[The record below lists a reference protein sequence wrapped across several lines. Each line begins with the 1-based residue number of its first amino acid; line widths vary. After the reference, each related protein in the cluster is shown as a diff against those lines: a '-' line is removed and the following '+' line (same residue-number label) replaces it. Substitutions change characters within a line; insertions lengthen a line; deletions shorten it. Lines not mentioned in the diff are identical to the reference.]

1 MPKIWKSPNF
11 LVSLRRTNIIMTTES
26 IKILYI
32 RCLFA
37 ALVCIYACQVEASSV
52 GIFEKSAFTSSANI
66 SLLVQNLQTGEII
79 DSYRPCNVAP
89 PASVMKL
96 LPTATALET
105 LGEDYQFCTYI
116 EYSGYISDGILH
128 GDLYVRGTGDPTLG
142 SQKIG
147 DSNFLN
153 RWVKVIREAGI
164 KQIRGQVIA
173 DMSYFDADAIN
184 PGWIWED
191 IGNYYAPGVYAL
203 SYMDNTMNVVLRSG
217 PIGSIADVQYT
228 VPKVPGIKFDNHIR
242 CTNITHDGAYV
253 HGAAYNYTR
262 YLTGSVPS
270 NQGSFGVQ
278 GDLPN
283 PGLLLVQNL
292 SKRLEDCGIE
302 ISAEPT
308 YISEA
313 NGVKRTLLY
322 TWLSPTLREIV
333 YETNIHSNNLYAE
346 SVFRTFGTRY
356 SIPGTIHNSADFEK
370 DFWMRRG
377 VEIRSARIV
386 DGCGLAP
393 QDAISAQTLVQLL
406 TYMYH
411 SANKEAFYASLPVSG
426 KTGTLRSLLAGT
438 ELSGKVHAK
447 SGTIAATKNFAGY
460 IELPNGQTWVFA
472 VMVSFGNGKSKDIQ
486 RVIGNYLLDLYK
498 TKGQQQPTLDD

>member
-1 MPKIWKSPNF
+1 MPLWFCASAESLDIFMNSP
-11 LVSLRRTNIIMTTES
+11 VTAT
-26 IKILYI
+26 
-32 RCLFA
+32 
-37 ALVCIYACQVEASSV
+37 
-52 GIFEKSAFTSSANI
+52 ANI
-66 SLLVQNLQTGEII
+66 SLLVQNLQTGELI
-79 DSYRPCNVAP
+79 DCYRPQNVAP

-105 LGEDYQFCTYI
+105 LGADYRFSTYI
-116 EYSGYISDGILH
+116 EYSGSISDGVLH

-142 SQKIG
+142 SQKTG
-147 DSNFLN
+147 DRNFLT
-153 RWVKVIREAGI
+153 RWVKAIRDAGIRE
-164 KQIRGQVIA
+164 IRGAVIA
-173 DMSYFDADAIN
+173 DLSYFDADAIN

-217 PIGSIADVQYT
+217 AVGSIAEVQYT
-228 VPKVPGIKFDNHIR
+228 VPEVPGVQFDNHIR
-242 CTNITHDGAYV
+242 CTSITHDGAYV

-283 PGLLLVQNL
+283 PGLLLVQHL
-292 SKRLEDCGIE
+292 SQRLEESGVTIT
-302 ISAEPT
+302 AEPM

-313 NGVKRTLLY
+313 DGKHRTLLY
-322 TWLSPTLREIV
+322 TWQSPTLREII

-346 SVFRTFGTRY
+346 SLFRTFGGRY
-356 SIPGTIHNSADFEK
+356 QLPCTIHNSADFEK
-370 DFWMRRG
+370 DYWQRRG
-377 VEIRSARIV
+377 VKIRSARIV

-393 QDAISAQTLVQLL
+393 QDAVSAETLVQLL
-406 TYMYH
+406 TYMYR
-411 SANKEAFYASLPVSG
+411 SPSKDAFYASLPVSG
-426 KTGTLRSLLAGT
+426 QSGTLRSLLPGT
-438 ELSGKVHAK
+438 ELAGRVHAK

-472 VMVSFGNGKSKDIQ
+472 VMVSFGNGKPKDIQ
-486 RVIGNYLLDLYK
+486 RVIGNYLLDLYR
-498 TKGQQQPTLDD
+498 TKGKQ

>member
-1 MPKIWKSPNF
+1 VPLWFCASAESLDIFMNSP
-11 LVSLRRTNIIMTTES
+11 VTAT
-26 IKILYI
+26 
-32 RCLFA
+32 
-37 ALVCIYACQVEASSV
+37 
-52 GIFEKSAFTSSANI
+52 ANI
-66 SLLVQNLQTGEII
+66 SLLVQNLQTGELI
-79 DSYRPCNVAP
+79 DCYRPQNVAP

-105 LGEDYQFCTYI
+105 LGADYRFSTYI
-116 EYSGYISDGILH
+116 EHSGSISDGVLH

-142 SQKIG
+142 SQKTG
-147 DSNFLN
+147 DRNFLT
-153 RWVKVIREAGI
+153 RWVKAIRDAGIRE
-164 KQIRGQVIA
+164 IRGAVIA
-173 DMSYFDADAIN
+173 DLSYFDADAIN

-217 PIGSIADVQYT
+217 AVGSIAEVQYT
-228 VPKVPGIKFDNHIR
+228 VPEVPGVQFDNHIR
-242 CTNITHDGAYV
+242 CTSITHDGAYV

-283 PGLLLVQNL
+283 PGLLLVQHL
-292 SKRLEDCGIE
+292 SQRLEESGVTIT
-302 ISAEPT
+302 AEPM

-313 NGVKRTLLY
+313 DGKHRTLLY
-322 TWLSPTLREIV
+322 TWQSPTLREII

-346 SVFRTFGTRY
+346 SLFRTFGGRY
-356 SIPGTIHNSADFEK
+356 QLPCTIHNSADFEK
-370 DFWMRRG
+370 DYWLRRG
-377 VEIRSARIV
+377 VKIRSARIV

-393 QDAISAQTLVQLL
+393 QDAVSAETLVQLL
-406 TYMYH
+406 TYMYR
-411 SANKEAFYASLPVSG
+411 SPSKDAFYASLPVSG
-426 KTGTLRSLLAGT
+426 QSGTLRSLLPGT
-438 ELSGKVHAK
+438 ELAGRIHAK

-472 VMVSFGNGKSKDIQ
+472 VMVSFGNGKPKDIQ

-498 TKGQQQPTLDD
+498 AKGR

>member
-1 MPKIWKSPNF
+1 MWLSASAESLDIFLKSP
-11 LVSLRRTNIIMTTES
+11 V
-26 IKILYI
+26 
-32 RCLFA
+32 
-37 ALVCIYACQVEASSV
+37 
-52 GIFEKSAFTSSANI
+52 TSTANI
-66 SLLVQNLQTGEII
+66 SLLVQNLQTGELI
-79 DSYRPCNVAP
+79 DCYRPQNVAP

-105 LGEDYQFCTYI
+105 LGADYRFSTYV
-116 EYSGYISDGILH
+116 EHSGYINGGILY

-147 DSNFLN
+147 DRNFLN
-153 RWVKVIREAGI
+153 RWVKAIREAGI
-164 KQIRGQVIA
+164 REIRGSVIA
-173 DMSYFDADAIN
+173 DLSYFDADAIN

-217 PIGSIADVQYT
+217 AVGSIAEVQYT
-228 VPKVPGIKFDNHIR
+228 VPEVPGVQFDNHIR
-242 CTNITHDGAYV
+242 CTSITHDGAYV

-283 PGLLLVQNL
+283 PGLLLVQHL
-292 SKRLEDCGIE
+292 SQRLEESGVTIT
-302 ISAEPT
+302 AEPM

-313 NGVKRTLLY
+313 DGKSRTLIY
-322 TWLSPTLREIV
+322 TWLSPTLREII
-333 YETNIHSNNLYAE
+333 YETNIHSNNLFAE
-346 SVFRTFGTRY
+346 SLFRTFGGRY
-356 SIPGTIHNSADFEK
+356 WLPCTIHNSADFEK
-370 DFWMRRG
+370 DYWLRRG
-377 VEIRSARIV
+377 VKIRSARIV

-393 QDAISAQTLVQLL
+393 QDAVSAETLVQLL
-406 TYMYH
+406 TYMYR
-411 SANKEAFYASLPVSG
+411 SPNKDAFYASLPVSG
-426 KTGTLRSLLAGT
+426 QSGTLRSLLPGT
-438 ELSGKVHAK
+438 ELAGRVHAK

-498 TKGQQQPTLDD
+498 TKGK

>member
-1 MPKIWKSPNF
+1 MPLWFCASAESLDIFMNSP
-11 LVSLRRTNIIMTTES
+11 VTAT
-26 IKILYI
+26 
-32 RCLFA
+32 
-37 ALVCIYACQVEASSV
+37 
-52 GIFEKSAFTSSANI
+52 ANI
-66 SLLVQNLQTGEII
+66 SLLVQNLQTGELI
-79 DSYRPCNVAP
+79 DCYRPQNVAP

-105 LGEDYQFCTYI
+105 LGADYRFSTYI
-116 EYSGYISDGILH
+116 EYSGSISDGVLH

-142 SQKIG
+142 SQKTG
-147 DSNFLN
+147 DRNFLT
-153 RWVKVIREAGI
+153 RWVKAIREAGI
-164 KQIRGQVIA
+164 REIRGAVIA
-173 DMSYFDADAIN
+173 DLSYFDADAIN

-217 PIGSIADVQYT
+217 AVGSIAEVQYT
-228 VPKVPGIKFDNHIR
+228 VPEVPGVQFDNHIR
-242 CTNITHDGAYV
+242 CTSITHDGAYV

-283 PGLLLVQNL
+283 PGLLLVQHL
-292 SKRLEDCGIE
+292 SQRLEESGVTIT
-302 ISAEPT
+302 AEPM

-313 NGVKRTLLY
+313 DGKHRTLLY
-322 TWLSPTLREIV
+322 TWQSPTLREII

-346 SVFRTFGTRY
+346 SLFRTFGGRY
-356 SIPGTIHNSADFEK
+356 QLPCTIHNSADFEK
-370 DFWMRRG
+370 DYWQRRG
-377 VEIRSARIV
+377 VKIRSARIV

-393 QDAISAQTLVQLL
+393 QDAVSAETLVQLL
-406 TYMYH
+406 TYMYR
-411 SANKEAFYASLPVSG
+411 SPSKDAFYASLPVSG
-426 KTGTLRSLLAGT
+426 QSGTLRSLLPGT
-438 ELSGKVHAK
+438 ELAGRIHAK

-472 VMVSFGNGKSKDIQ
+472 VMVSFGNGKPKDIQ
-486 RVIGNYLLDLYK
+486 RVIGNYLLDLYR
-498 TKGQQQPTLDD
+498 TKGKQ

>member
-1 MPKIWKSPNF
+1 MWLSASAESLDIFLKSP
-11 LVSLRRTNIIMTTES
+11 V
-26 IKILYI
+26 
-32 RCLFA
+32 
-37 ALVCIYACQVEASSV
+37 
-52 GIFEKSAFTSSANI
+52 TSTANI
-66 SLLVQNLQTGEII
+66 SLLVQNLQTGELI
-79 DSYRPCNVAP
+79 DCYRPQNVAP

-105 LGEDYQFCTYI
+105 LGADYRFSTYI
-116 EYSGYISDGILH
+116 EHSGYINGGILY

-147 DSNFLN
+147 DRNFLN
-153 RWVKVIREAGI
+153 RWVKAIREAGI
-164 KQIRGQVIA
+164 REIRGAVIA
-173 DMSYFDADAIN
+173 DLSYFDADAIN

-217 PIGSIADVQYT
+217 AVGSIAEVQYT
-228 VPKVPGIKFDNHIR
+228 VPEVPGVQFDNHIR
-242 CTNITHDGAYV
+242 CTSITHDGAYV

-283 PGLLLVQNL
+283 PGLLLVQHL
-292 SKRLEDCGIE
+292 SQRLEESGVTIT
-302 ISAEPT
+302 AEPM

-313 NGVKRTLLY
+313 DGKSRTLIY
-322 TWLSPTLREIV
+322 TWLSPTLREII
-333 YETNIHSNNLYAE
+333 YETNIHSNNLFAE
-346 SVFRTFGTRY
+346 SLFRTFGGRY
-356 SIPGTIHNSADFEK
+356 WLPCTIHNSADFEK
-370 DFWMRRG
+370 DYWLRRG
-377 VEIRSARIV
+377 VKIRSARIV

-393 QDAISAQTLVQLL
+393 QDAVSAETLVQLL
-406 TYMYH
+406 TYMYR
-411 SANKEAFYASLPVSG
+411 SPNKDAFYASLPVSG
-426 KTGTLRSLLAGT
+426 QSGTLRSLLPGT
-438 ELSGKVHAK
+438 ELDGRVHAK

-486 RVIGNYLLDLYK
+486 CVIGNYLLDLYK
-498 TKGQQQPTLDD
+498 TKGK

>member
-1 MPKIWKSPNF
+1 MQNSLRHIGAMMFAVLLSTNVRSESLDIFLKSP
-11 LVSLRRTNIIMTTES
+11 VT
-26 IKILYI
+26 
-32 RCLFA
+32 A
-37 ALVCIYACQVEASSV
+37 
-52 GIFEKSAFTSSANI
+52 SANI
-66 SLLVQNLQTGEII
+66 SLLVQDLHSGELI
-79 DSYRPCNVAP
+79 DCYRPQNVAP

-105 LGEDYQFCTYI
+105 LGADYRFSTYI
-116 EYSGYISDGILH
+116 EYSGYISNGVLY

-142 SQKIG
+142 SQKVG
-147 DSNFLN
+147 DRNLLN
-153 RWVKVIREAGI
+153 RWVKAIREAGI
-164 KQIRGQVIA
+164 REIHGAVIA
-173 DMSYFDADAIN
+173 DLSYFDADAIN

-217 PIGSIADVQYT
+217 AVGSIAEVQYT
-228 VPKVPGIKFDNHIR
+228 VPEVPGVKFDNHIR
-242 CTNITHDGAYV
+242 CTNITHDGAFV

-270 NQGSFGVQ
+270 NEGSFGVQ

-283 PGLLLVQNL
+283 PGLLLVQHL
-292 SKRLEDCGIE
+292 SQKLEENGITTT
-302 ISAEPT
+302 AEPM

-313 NGVKRTLLY
+313 DGKSRTLLY

-333 YETNIHSNNLYAE
+333 IETNTHSNNLFAE
-346 SVFRTFGTRY
+346 SVFRTFGARY
-356 SIPGTIHNSADFEK
+356 TLPCTIHNSADFEK
-370 DFWMRRG
+370 DYWLRRG
-377 VEIRSARIV
+377 INIRSARIV

-393 QDAISAQTLVQLL
+393 QDAISAETLVQLL
-406 TYMYH
+406 TFMYR
-411 SANKEAFYASLPVSG
+411 SQNKDAFYASLPVSG
-426 KTGTLRSLLAGT
+426 QSGTLRSLLPGT
-438 ELSGKVHAK
+438 ELDGRVHAK

-486 RVIGNYLLDLYK
+486 RVIGNYLLDLYR
-498 TKGQQQPTLDD
+498 TKGQQ

>member
-1 MPKIWKSPNF
+1 MWLSASAESLDIFLKSP
-11 LVSLRRTNIIMTTES
+11 V
-26 IKILYI
+26 
-32 RCLFA
+32 
-37 ALVCIYACQVEASSV
+37 
-52 GIFEKSAFTSSANI
+52 TSTANI
-66 SLLVQNLQTGEII
+66 SLLVQNLQTGELI
-79 DSYRPCNVAP
+79 DCYRPQNVAP

-105 LGEDYQFCTYI
+105 LGADYRFSTYI
-116 EYSGYISDGILH
+116 EHSGYINSGILY

-147 DSNFLN
+147 DRNFLN
-153 RWVKVIREAGI
+153 RWVKAIREAGI
-164 KQIRGQVIA
+164 REIRGAVIA
-173 DMSYFDADAIN
+173 DLSYFDADAIN

-217 PIGSIADVQYT
+217 AVGSIAEVQYT
-228 VPKVPGIKFDNHIR
+228 VPEVPGVQFDNHIR
-242 CTNITHDGAYV
+242 CTSITHDGAYV

-283 PGLLLVQNL
+283 PGLLLVQHL
-292 SKRLEDCGIE
+292 SQRLEESGVTIT
-302 ISAEPT
+302 AEPM

-313 NGVKRTLLY
+313 DGKHRTLLY
-322 TWLSPTLREIV
+322 TWQSPTLREII

-346 SVFRTFGTRY
+346 SLFRTFGGRY
-356 SIPGTIHNSADFEK
+356 QLPCTIHNSADFEK
-370 DFWMRRG
+370 DYWQRRG
-377 VEIRSARIV
+377 VKIRSARIV

-393 QDAISAQTLVQLL
+393 QDAVSAETLVQLL
-406 TYMYH
+406 TYMYR
-411 SANKEAFYASLPVSG
+411 SPSKDAFYASLPVSG
-426 KTGTLRSLLAGT
+426 QSGTLRSLLPGT
-438 ELSGKVHAK
+438 ELAGRVHAK

-498 TKGQQQPTLDD
+498 TKGK

>member
-1 MPKIWKSPNF
+1 VPLWFCASAESLDIFMNSP
-11 LVSLRRTNIIMTTES
+11 VTAT
-26 IKILYI
+26 
-32 RCLFA
+32 
-37 ALVCIYACQVEASSV
+37 
-52 GIFEKSAFTSSANI
+52 ANI
-66 SLLVQNLQTGEII
+66 SLLVQNLQTGELI
-79 DSYRPCNVAP
+79 DCYRPQNVAP

-105 LGEDYQFCTYI
+105 LGADYRFSTYI
-116 EYSGYISDGILH
+116 EYSGSISDGVLH

-142 SQKIG
+142 SQKTG
-147 DSNFLN
+147 DRNFLT
-153 RWVKVIREAGI
+153 RWVKAIRDAGIRE
-164 KQIRGQVIA
+164 IRGAVIA
-173 DMSYFDADAIN
+173 DLSYFDADAIN

-217 PIGSIADVQYT
+217 AVGSIAEVQYT
-228 VPKVPGIKFDNHIR
+228 VPEVPGVQFDNHIR
-242 CTNITHDGAYV
+242 CTSITHDGAYV

-283 PGLLLVQNL
+283 PGLLLVQHL
-292 SKRLEDCGIE
+292 SQRLEESGVTIT
-302 ISAEPT
+302 AEPM

-313 NGVKRTLLY
+313 DGKHRTLLY
-322 TWLSPTLREIV
+322 TWQSPTLREII

-346 SVFRTFGTRY
+346 SLFRTFGGRY
-356 SIPGTIHNSADFEK
+356 QLPCTIHNSADFEK
-370 DFWMRRG
+370 DYWLRRG
-377 VEIRSARIV
+377 VKIRSARIV

-393 QDAISAQTLVQLL
+393 QDAVSAETLVQLL
-406 TYMYH
+406 TYMYR
-411 SANKEAFYASLPVSG
+411 SPSKDAFYASLPVSG
-426 KTGTLRSLLAGT
+426 QSGTLRSLLPGT
-438 ELSGKVHAK
+438 ELAGRIHAK

-472 VMVSFGNGKSKDIQ
+472 VMVSFGNGKPKDIQ

-498 TKGQQQPTLDD
+498 AKGR

>member
-1 MPKIWKSPNF
+1 MPLWFCASAESLDIFMNSP
-11 LVSLRRTNIIMTTES
+11 VTAT
-26 IKILYI
+26 
-32 RCLFA
+32 
-37 ALVCIYACQVEASSV
+37 
-52 GIFEKSAFTSSANI
+52 ANI
-66 SLLVQNLQTGEII
+66 SLLVQNLQTGELI
-79 DSYRPCNVAP
+79 DCYRPQNVAP

-105 LGEDYQFCTYI
+105 LGADYRFSTYI
-116 EYSGYISDGILH
+116 EHSGSISDGVLH

-142 SQKIG
+142 SQKTG
-147 DSNFLN
+147 DRNFLT
-153 RWVKVIREAGI
+153 RWVKAIRDAGIRE
-164 KQIRGQVIA
+164 IRGAVIA
-173 DMSYFDADAIN
+173 DLSYFDADAIN

-217 PIGSIADVQYT
+217 AVGSIAEVQYT
-228 VPKVPGIKFDNHIR
+228 VPEVPGVQFDNHIR
-242 CTNITHDGAYV
+242 CTSITHDGAYV

-283 PGLLLVQNL
+283 PGLLLVQHL
-292 SKRLEDCGIE
+292 SQRLEESGVTIT
-302 ISAEPT
+302 AEPM

-313 NGVKRTLLY
+313 DGKHRTLLY
-322 TWLSPTLREIV
+322 TWQSPTLREII

-346 SVFRTFGTRY
+346 SLFRTFGGRY
-356 SIPGTIHNSADFEK
+356 QLPCTIHNSADFEK
-370 DFWMRRG
+370 DYWLRRG
-377 VEIRSARIV
+377 VKIRSARIV

-393 QDAISAQTLVQLL
+393 QDAVSAETLVQLL
-406 TYMYH
+406 TYMYR
-411 SANKEAFYASLPVSG
+411 SPSKDAFYASLPVSG
-426 KTGTLRSLLAGT
+426 QSGTLRSLLPGT
-438 ELSGKVHAK
+438 ELAGRIHAK

-472 VMVSFGNGKSKDIQ
+472 VMVSFGNGKPKDIQ

-498 TKGQQQPTLDD
+498 AKGR